1 MNNTYTGSSMSG
13 DGYGYATIILGVLF
27 FLSEVMPFIKKHKG
41 NGLCDTA
48 ICLLRGSSCMAEK
61 IADALEK
68 CDETNVNDVKVEI
81 EVKNDEN
88 NV

>member
-1 MNNTYTGSSMSG
+1 MNNTVIAGSSING
-13 DGYGYATIILGVLF
+13 GGYEYATIILGVLF

-68 CDETNVNDVKVEI
+68 CDEKDEK
-81 EVKNDEN
+81 DEN
-88 NV
+88 KV